1 MLQSATAIAGVVQTV
16 DARLEGDLAWADGCV
31 AVSGKA
37 VPWDAVVYV
46 LPLGQAAAPGPV
58 RPPVL
63 GAGAGAVRW
72 ANGEVWRADIARLS
86 GGKLSVRSA
95 LLGTQEIEARQAAA
109 VEFVPGAA
117 APGGAAAG
125 ALYRDKGEPIPG
137 TLLWI
142 DETRLAIDSPLG
154 VLTLPR
160 EGALGYVFPAGPKP
174 AAGRRVAQVT
184 GPDEVGLADGSILRG
199 TLRPTAKGLDLRHAV
214 LGTVNIDAGQVRFVT
229 RYGGRATDLTRLAP
243 ASVTATGLLGKMP
256 AEAAMTCRRA
266 GDAGWAGGAYAAVMT
281 LQPKT
286 VVEFKLPQA
295 GAGAR
300 VTWAT
305 LRLVARIAPADGA
318 RGDVHVRIAAGGTV
332 VFEEDLAPGAKPM
345 PVAAD
350 LPQAARLTIEVD
362 FGRRLG
368 FPCGACIEDPLLIS
382 RG

>member
-1 MLQSATAIAGVVQTV
+1 MRVTIYQLGLLLALAPPLGAAGIVQTA
-16 DARLEGDLAWADGCV
+16 DARLEGDMAWADGCV
-31 AVSGKA
+31 VVSGKA
-37 VPWDAVVYV
+37 VPWDSVVYV
-46 LPLGQAAAPGPV
+46 LPLGQAAAP
-58 RPPVL
+58 
-63 GAGAGAVRW
+63 AGAGAVRW
-72 ANGEVWRADIARLS
+72 ADGEVWRADIARLS

-95 LLGTQEIEARQAAA
+95 LLGTQEIEARQVAA

-160 EGALGYVFPAGPKP
+160 EGALGYVFPAGPKS
-174 AAGRRVAQVT
+174 AAG

-199 TLRPTAKGLDLRHAV
+199 TLRPTAKGLDLRHTV
-214 LGTVNIDAGQVRFVT
+214 LGTVNIDAAQVRFVT
-229 RYGGRATDLTRLAP
+229 RYGARATDLTRLAP

-256 AEAAMTCRRA
+256 AEAAVTCRRA
-266 GDAGWAGGAYAAVMT
+266 GDAGWAGGRALAVMT

-286 VVEFKLPQA
+286 VVAFKLPQA
-295 GAGAR
+295 GAGA
-300 VTWAT
+300 
-305 LRLVARIAPADGA
+305 RLVARIAPADGA

-345 PVAAD
+345 PVVAD

>member
-1 MLQSATAIAGVVQTV
+1 
-16 DARLEGDLAWADGCV
+16 V

-286 VVEFKLPQA
+286 VVEFKLPQVEDSTGRT

-305 LRLVARIAPADGA
+305 LRLVARVAPADGA

-350 LPQAARLTIEVD
+350 LPQVEDSTGRTARLTIEVD

-368 FPCGACIEDPLLIS
+368 FPCGACIEDPLVITK
-382 RG
+382 

>member
-1 MLQSATAIAGVVQTV
+1 
-16 DARLEGDLAWADGCV
+16 V

-37 VPWDAVVYV
+37 VPWDSVVYV
-46 LPLGQAAAPGPV
+46 LPLGQAGAP
-58 RPPVL
+58 
-63 GAGAGAVRW
+63 AGAGAVRW
-72 ANGEVWRADIARLS
+72 ADGEVWRADIARLS
-86 GGKLSVRSA
+86 GGRLSVRSA

-117 APGGAAAG
+117 AQYGRAYWPAG

-174 AAGRRVAQVT
+174 AAGRGVAQVT

-229 RYGGRATDLTRLAP
+229 RYGARATDLTRLAP
-243 ASVTATGLLGKMP
+243 ASVTAAGLLGKMP
-256 AEAAMTCRRA
+256 AEAAVTCRRA

-286 VVEFKLPQA
+286 VVAFKLPQVEDPTGRT

-305 LRLVARIAPADGA
+305 LRLVARVAPADGA

-345 PVAAD
+345 SVAAD